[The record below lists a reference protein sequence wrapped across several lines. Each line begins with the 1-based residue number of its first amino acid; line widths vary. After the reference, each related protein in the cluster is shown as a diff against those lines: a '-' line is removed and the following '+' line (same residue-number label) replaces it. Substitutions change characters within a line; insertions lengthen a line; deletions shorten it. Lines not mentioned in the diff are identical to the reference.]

1 MSLLIF
7 DGSYNTSNMAASFLG
22 LAPETVH
29 DNVTDKVAFQ
39 MVTMVTNGTNGTA
52 IPPPNVETGRSS
64 MGLVLVP
71 VGIITILALTV
82 VMDDRS
88 TRPDRPVYSQPQ
100 HPGHQSGD
108 GPNLSSLLLAAPS
121 TIPETLTSVG
131 HFSEEAPGTLSG
143 AYVTHAVVL
152 YIRKRK
158 RLEKLRHQLMPM
170 YNFDP
175 GEEQDELEQEL
186 LDHGRESASQASQS
200 KILMPSQG
208 SLQRPSRLV
217 FTDVANAIHA

>member
-7 DGSYNTSNMAASFLG
+7 NVNYNASNMAASFIG
-22 LAPETVH
+22 VTPETEH
-29 DNVTDKVAFQ
+29 GNVTDRMAFQ
-39 MVTMVTNGTNGTA
+39 TVTMVTNGTNVTA
-52 IPPPNVETGRSS
+52 TSLPDVETGRSN
-64 MGLVLVP
+64 MGLLLVP
-71 VGIITILALTV
+71 VGIITIIALAV
-82 VMDDRS
+82 AM
-88 TRPDRPVYSQPQ
+88 
-100 HPGHQSGD
+100 
-108 GPNLSSLLLAAPS
+108 
-121 TIPETLTSVG
+121 
-131 HFSEEAPGTLSG
+131 
-143 AYVTHAVVL
+143 VL

-186 LDHGRESASQASQS
+186 LDHGRDTASQGSQS

-217 FTDVANAIHA
+217 FTDVANAINA

>member
-1 MSLLIF
+1 MSLLIV
-7 DGSYNTSNMAASFLG
+7 DVSYNASNMAASFLSPT
-22 LAPETVH
+22 PELEH

-39 MVTMVTNGTNGTA
+39 TVTMVTNGTNATA
-52 IPPPNVETGRSS
+52 LPPPNVVTERSS
-64 MGLVLVP
+64 LGLVLVP
-71 VGIITILALTV
+71 VGIITIIVLTV
-82 VMDDRS
+82 AM
-88 TRPDRPVYSQPQ
+88 
-100 HPGHQSGD
+100 
-108 GPNLSSLLLAAPS
+108 
-121 TIPETLTSVG
+121 
-131 HFSEEAPGTLSG
+131 
-143 AYVTHAVVL
+143 VL

-186 LDHGRESASQASQS
+186 LDHGRETASQTSQS

-208 SLQRPSRLV
+208 TLQRPSRLV

>member
-82 VMDDRS
+82 VM
-88 TRPDRPVYSQPQ
+88 
-100 HPGHQSGD
+100 
-108 GPNLSSLLLAAPS
+108 
-121 TIPETLTSVG
+121 
-131 HFSEEAPGTLSG
+131 
-143 AYVTHAVVL
+143 VL

>member
-1 MSLLIF
+1 
-7 DGSYNTSNMAASFLG
+7 
-22 LAPETVH
+22 
-29 DNVTDKVAFQ
+29 
-39 MVTMVTNGTNGTA
+39 MVTNGTSGTA
-52 IPPPNVETGRSS
+52 IPPPNAETGRSS
-64 MGLVLVP
+64 MGLVLLP

-82 VMDDRS
+82 AM
-88 TRPDRPVYSQPQ
+88 
-100 HPGHQSGD
+100 
-108 GPNLSSLLLAAPS
+108 
-121 TIPETLTSVG
+121 
-131 HFSEEAPGTLSG
+131 
-143 AYVTHAVVL
+143 VL

>member
-7 DGSYNTSNMAASFLG
+7 NVSYNVSNMAASFFSLT
-22 LAPETVH
+22 PEADH
-29 DNVTDKVAFQ
+29 NNITDKMALQ
-39 MVTMVTNGTNGTA
+39 MVTVLTNVTNATG
-52 IPPPNVETGRSS
+52 IPPPDVEGRSS
-64 MGLVLVP
+64 MGMVLVP
-71 VGIITILALTV
+71 VGIITVIALAV
-82 VMDDRS
+82 AM
-88 TRPDRPVYSQPQ
+88 
-100 HPGHQSGD
+100 
-108 GPNLSSLLLAAPS
+108 
-121 TIPETLTSVG
+121 
-131 HFSEEAPGTLSG
+131 
-143 AYVTHAVVL
+143 VL

-186 LDHGRESASQASQS
+186 LDHGRDTASQGPQS

-217 FTDVANAIHA
+217 FTDVANAIKA

>member
-121 TIPETLTSVG
+121 TIPETLTSV
-131 HFSEEAPGTLSG
+131 
-143 AYVTHAVVL
+143 L